1 MAHDYHQ
8 PQSNTLQPRGQS
20 DAIDAPESK
29 ARTIRNLRLTP
40 RDSLRSVQPPGEYA
54 PRYRLDAAGYTENVH
69 GTLGGGG
76 NTLRDQDNRYNG
88 VFSARLDEF
97 GSREITL
104 WHFRRTIWSY
114 RGWRGVGD
122 QQWEPIYGNA
132 APNNTAY
139 EVDFPEDSS
148 LDQFLTQFVKLPSGV
163 LMIPQNGRAAVY
175 DGDSVLHLGYDSRPG
190 APQPRS
196 PLPRPFRDSGG
207 LSTTDSET
215 AHDPNAGGWGFSGRV
230 LPWSFGS
237 CRLGTVEVL
246 DGAGNL
252 GGTTSGKKAFSNP
265 NGGVL
270 KEGMV
275 RARLQWIND
284 HGDLSPASAPSTA
297 WTCSKEDNVSKD
309 RKKAEDELAADM
321 RLQAWWDNIAPGPD
335 GTVGRVFSK
344 TRDLINSGD
353 PVYYEVPA
361 NSAAGTHEFAT
372 IPDNVTDGFP
382 DNVPESWL
390 IAPYTPVDPMP
401 LFRLACLFGNRLWI
415 ANAVGDPGMLRA
427 SLPMRWGTLPEDEHV
442 YYPDPTGSAVTGLV
456 AAQGT
461 LLVFTETSTFAVTP
475 NDEGSSFK
483 FSTLSDKVGCV
494 SPDSIA
500 TMDNGAV
507 VWLSRKGFFAYD
519 GKRVQEVGIDVQD
532 TTKRINPARRHRAV
546 AIVDPEVGEYRCWVP
561 LDRSDENNVCLVF
574 DGRDWREMD
583 HMVVDAACIHEGQ
596 DPTVL
601 VAGVAQA
608 NNGTLSQASLYTLD
622 RPGPWTRE
630 FSYQGLVNA
639 DAVPDQP
646 EWTFRS
652 SWLRANRSH
661 RRGSPVRLRL
671 WLRESQNAR
680 MSIKVYRDWRDTPA
694 VMEVSASD
702 DKAPDRFAADD
713 PPSFWGLT
721 RLGATARS
729 FLTRTARGT
738 SSEQPAA
745 FRRRRPFWS
754 KVEVMVPSCEVFS
767 FELSGTGDFEFLGFQ
782 YLETPQAHHGGNN
795 LPGGKR

>member
-1 MAHDYHQ
+1 LAHDYHQ
-8 PQSNTLQPRGQS
+8 PQSSTLQPRGQS
-20 DAIDAPESK
+20 DAIDSPESK

-40 RDSLRSVQPPGEYA
+40 ENSLRAVQPPGEFA
-54 PRYRLDAAGYTENVH
+54 PRYRLTSSGYTQNVH
-69 GTLGGGG
+69 GPITPQT
-76 NTLRDQDNRYNG
+76 TLRDDNNRYNG

-97 GSREITL
+97 GSREVTL
-104 WHFRRTIWSY
+104 WHFRGTIWSY
-114 RGWRGVGD
+114 TGWRGTGN
-122 QQWEPIYGNA
+122 QQWSAIYGDKVL
-132 APNNTAY
+132 TASSY
-139 EVDFPEDSS
+139 GLPFPEDSS
-148 LDQFLTQFVKLPSGV
+148 LDQFLTQFVRLPSGI
-163 LMIPQNGRAAVY
+163 LMVPQNARAAVY
-175 DGDSVLHLGYDSRPG
+175 DGQEVMYLGYDSRPG
-190 APQPRS
+190 APQPRL

-207 LSTTDSET
+207 ASTADSDT

-252 GGTTSGKKAFSNP
+252 GGITPAGKKTFSNP

-270 KEGMV
+270 KEGMI
-275 RARLQWIND
+275 RARLQWINRD
-284 HGDLSPASAPSTA
+284 GDLSPASAPSTA

-372 IPDNVTDGFP
+372 IPDNVTDGYP

-390 IAPYTPVDPMP
+390 VAPYTPVDPMP

-415 ANAVGDPGMLRA
+415 ANMVGDPGLLRA
-427 SLPMRWGTLPEDEHV
+427 SLPMRWGTLPEDEYV
-442 YYPDPTGSAVTGLV
+442 YYPDPTGAAITGLV
-456 AAQGT
+456 ASQGS
-461 LLVFTETSTFAVTP
+461 LLVFTETSTFSLTP
-475 NDEGSSFK
+475 NDSGEDYK
-483 FSTLSDKVGCV
+483 FSTISDKVGCV

-519 GKRVQEVGIDVQD
+519 GKKVQEVGLDVQEIA
-532 TTKRINPARRHRAV
+532 KRINPARRHRAV
-546 AIVDPEVGEYRCWVP
+546 AIVDPDVGEYRCWVP
-561 LDRSDENNVCLVF
+561 LDQSNENNVCLVF
-574 DGRDWREMD
+574 DGQGWREMD
-583 HMVVDAACIHEGQ
+583 HMVVDAACVYEGQ

-601 VAGVAQA
+601 VAGVAKA
-608 NNGTLSQASLYTLD
+608 NNGVDTQASLYTLD
-622 RPGPWTRE
+622 RPAPWTRE
-630 FSYQGLVNA
+630 FAYQGLVA
-639 DAVPDQP
+639 AQSVPDKP
-646 EWTFRS
+646 TWVFRS
-652 SWLRANRSH
+652 GWLRRDRAH

-671 WLRESQNAR
+671 WLRESQNTR
-680 MSIKVYRDWRDTPA
+680 MSVKVYRDWRDSPA
-694 VMEVSASD
+694 VMNVDSSD
-702 DKAPDRFAADD
+702 IKAPDRFATDD
-713 PPSFWGLT
+713 PPAFWGVT
-721 RLGATARS
+721 RLGEVFRS
-729 FLTRTARGT
+729 LLTRTARGT
-738 SSEQPAA
+738 ASDQPAS
-745 FRRRRPFWS
+745 FRRRRPYWS

-767 FELSGTGDFEFLGFQ
+767 FELTGTGDFEFLGFQ

-795 LPGGKR
+795 MPGGKR